1 MQKLMRLPDWGKIDL
16 LTRGALDLQ
25 ESLFLCTRKVKTS
38 IYRHPIN
45 F

>member
-16 LTRGALDLQ
+16 FTRGALDLQ
-25 ESLFLCTRKVKTS
+25 ESLFLCTKKVETS
-38 IYRHPIN
+38 IYKHSIN